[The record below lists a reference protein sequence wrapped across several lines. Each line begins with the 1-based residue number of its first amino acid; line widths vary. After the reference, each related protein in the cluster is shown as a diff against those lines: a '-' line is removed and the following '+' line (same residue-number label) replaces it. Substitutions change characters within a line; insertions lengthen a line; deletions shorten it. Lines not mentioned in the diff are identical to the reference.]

1 MFSRIL
7 LSLALVT
14 SMIVVPTHTA
24 QAEECS
30 TEECISVT
38 ADDESDEVVVS
49 LVRPGSRKESVRPRR
64 APRVSGSFS
73 AMADPKRT
81 WIPYHPDLY
90 AAWREAARKA
100 AATRSERRR
109 SSSTSNRS
117 EVVTASLSDRV
128 SQLIPLGSLQTQ
140 PPEGAVIGRPVYF
153 WSPTP
158 TSFDVTIRVS
168 GVPVR
173 LELTPSFEWRYGD
186 GLIETTRTTSLPGAP
201 YPSPLNTFTYYQPGA
216 KEISL
221 ITTWSGDFTVAGVK
235 APIKGKITQRSTKIL
250 DVREAPHRL
259 LD

>member
-14 SMIVVPTHTA
+14 SLVVVPTHTA
-24 QAEECS
+24 QAEECATDS
-30 TEECISVT
+30 CISVT
-38 ADDESDEVVVS
+38 ADDESDEIVVS
-49 LVRPGSRKESVRPRR
+49 LVRPGTRKESERKRSLPT
-64 APRVSGSFS
+64 VSGSFS
-73 AMADPKRT
+73 AIADPKRT

-90 AAWREAARKA
+90 AAWREAAKKA
-100 AATRSERRR
+100 AATRAERRR
-109 SSSTSNRS
+109 PTQTTRS
-117 EVVTASLSDRV
+117 QVVTASLTDRV
-128 SQLIPLGSLQTQ
+128 SQLVPFGSLQTQ

-186 GLIETTRTTSLPGAP
+186 GRIETTRTTSLPGAP

-221 ITTWSGDFTVAGVK
+221 ITTWSGEFTIAGVK
-235 APIKGKITQRSTKIL
+235 SPINGKITQRSSKIL
-250 DVREAPHRL
+250 DVREAPHRI